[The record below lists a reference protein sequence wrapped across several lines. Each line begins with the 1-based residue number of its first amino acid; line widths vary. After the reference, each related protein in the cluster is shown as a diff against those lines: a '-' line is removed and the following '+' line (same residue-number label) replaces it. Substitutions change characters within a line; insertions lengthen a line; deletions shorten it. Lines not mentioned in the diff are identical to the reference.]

1 MTELAGLAEE
11 HDLLKPFGQ
20 LDVLLLYAIVS
31 SELGAFL
38 GDREI
43 ASRVWLKQRTLLNRG
58 SQLPPLHVD
67 EIAGKVSS
75 DLLRIRA
82 KMGLAEARGSL
93 STVEEK
99 IWRYFPPRKLC
110 DYFYATNHEGQ
121 GREIDRIFYDIDRP
135 KDVPHEKAREVTQ
148 LFLEAILSDDQFNR
162 FIRDTILVAWT
173 GSSFHIYLFLKQRQR
188 HSFYTE
194 EIQYTEKTPEKGF
207 TAKWLRYAR
216 GKTQV
221 KLIAGHEK
229 KPGVITIDPSQT
241 PSGKLARSPL
251 GSLHMSSYEEVD
263 GVSIPIEI
271 RRLQDQGLTELL
283 RGYTPKRLIDEMSR
297 FSQVMSSITLS

>member
-1 MTELAGLAEE
+1 MMELAGLAEE
-11 HDLLKPFGQ
+11 RDVLNPFGE

-31 SELGAFL
+31 SKLGTFV

-67 EIAGKVSS
+67 EMATKITP
-75 DLLRIRA
+75 DFLQIRA
-82 KMGLAEARGSL
+82 KMGLAEARGNL
-93 STVEEK
+93 SAVEEK

-135 KDVPHEKAREVTQ
+135 KDMPHEKAREVCR
-148 LFLEAILSDDQFNR
+148 LFLEAVLNDDQFR
-162 FIRDTILVAWT
+162 QFVSDQPLVAWT
-173 GSSFHIYLFLKQRQR
+173 GSSFHVYLFLKKRQK

-194 EIQYTEKTPEKGF
+194 EIQYTEKMPQKSF
-207 TAKWLRYAR
+207 TAKWLQFVRER
-216 GKTQV
+216 TQV
-221 KLIAGHEK
+221 NVIGGHEK
-229 KPGVITIDPSQT
+229 KPGSITIDPSQT

-251 GSLHMSSYEEVD
+251 GSLHMSDYETVD

-271 RRLQDQGLTELL
+271 SRLQDQRLIESL
-283 RGYTPKRLIDEMSR
+283 RGYTPKRLIDEISQFSR
-297 FSQVMSSITLS
+297 ILS